1 MTDQAESDIDAL
13 RTQIALKEAAVAEL
27 FVQLSG
33 LHKRVKRAIE
43 RAEGGA

>member
-1 MTDQAESDIDAL
+1 MTDQEASDIDAL
-13 RTQIALKEAAVAEL
+13 RTQIALKEASVAAL

-43 RAEGGA
+43 RAEGEA